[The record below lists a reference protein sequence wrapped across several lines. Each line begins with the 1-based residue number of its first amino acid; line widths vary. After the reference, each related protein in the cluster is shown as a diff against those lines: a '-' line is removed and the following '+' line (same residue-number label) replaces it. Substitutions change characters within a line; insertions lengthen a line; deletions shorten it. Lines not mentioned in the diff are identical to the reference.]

1 MRLRPA
7 TPADFAFIRSLTT
20 RPDYAP
26 FIGDSDEAQ
35 LQAWCDSPQAQVLIW
50 EGEHGPSGFGIFT
63 EIGHPTGRVELYR
76 LALAQAGGGRGDAF
90 FAALLDH
97 AFGHLGVA
105 RVWLDASGENPRAM
119 KVYERGGCTREGV
132 QRAHWWRPAL
142 GRAVDLHLFGINR
155 DEWQALRGTAIAAAE
170 T

>member
-1 MRLRPA
+1 MRVRPA
-7 TPADFAFIRSLTT
+7 GPADFAFIRSLTT

-26 FIGDSDEAQ
+26 FISDSDEAQ
-35 LQAWCDSPQAQVLIW
+35 LQAWCDSATAQVLIW
-50 EGEHGPSGFGIFT
+50 EGDGLRQGFAVFT

-76 LALAQAGGGRGDAF
+76 LALAQAGGGMGDAF

-97 AFGHLGVA
+97 AFGTLGAA

-119 KVYERGGCTREGV
+119 KVYLRGGCTREGV

-142 GRAVDLHLFGINR
+142 GRAVDMHLFGILR
-155 DEWQALRGTAIAAAE
+155 DEWRALRAGA
-170 T
+170 